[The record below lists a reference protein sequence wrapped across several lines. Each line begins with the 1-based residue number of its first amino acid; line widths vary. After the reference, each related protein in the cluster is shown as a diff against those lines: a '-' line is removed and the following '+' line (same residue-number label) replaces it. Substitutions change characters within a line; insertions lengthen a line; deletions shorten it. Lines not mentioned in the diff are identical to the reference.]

1 MTKAAGYKAVIK
13 LGLAMNQRNRGR
25 SSPFP
30 FPFSVQLCQY
40 SSLAGSVEDVLL
52 LQCMLYCIETLS
64 G

>member
-1 MTKAAGYKAVIK
+1 MTEAAGYKAVIK

-25 SSPFP
+25 SGS
-30 FPFSVQLCQY
+30 FPFSVHLCQY
-40 SSLAGSVEDVLL
+40 SSLSGSVEDVLL